1 MFAKNQLRSEK
12 EDVPGIILLFLR
24 QKFRVNLV
32 LYCRS
37 QKMENITFEERNWQL
52 ETYL

>member
-1 MFAKNQLRSEK
+1 MFAKNHLRSEK
-12 EDVPGIILLFLR
+12 EDVSGIILLLR
-24 QKFRVNLV
+24 QKFRVTL
-32 LYCRS
+32 LWCYCRS